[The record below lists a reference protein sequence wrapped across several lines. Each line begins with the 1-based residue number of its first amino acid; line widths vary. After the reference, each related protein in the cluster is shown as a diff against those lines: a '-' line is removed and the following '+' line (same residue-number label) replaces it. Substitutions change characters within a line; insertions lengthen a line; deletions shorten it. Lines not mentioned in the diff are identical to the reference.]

1 MMVAQVLGAVARFEA
16 SSSESIGASYDIAA
30 ESVAA
35 LSPSVATSLS
45 VVETP
50 AGVLLEIDV
59 PDAQSVLSHSVKP
72 IRALP
77 L

>member
-1 MMVAQVLGAVARFEA
+1 MARLEA
-16 SSSESIGASYDIAA
+16 STSEIIGASYDIAA

-35 LSPSVATSLS
+35 LSPTVATSLS

-50 AGVLLEIDV
+50 AAILLEIEV